1 MLLDRDPC
9 PFSTFLLAFMQ
20 SEMKF
25 SNTFEIIFIVGYRK
39 HIRFVVI
46 YNCVLMNVLLL
57 HFLDS
62 SNFMQAI
69 TVRELRKESE
79 TE

>member
-1 MLLDRDPC
+1 
-9 PFSTFLLAFMQ
+9 MQ

-69 TVRELRKESE
+69 TVHELRKESE